1 MIASMCV
8 ARQNCHK
15 SVWVTMATKYFKNC
29 QKNGIIFQLK
39 KYPGSLMKLSI
50 WMNGNMELM
59 FGIRQNSQYFILV
72 SMATKIL

>member
-29 QKNGIIFQLK
+29 QKKRNNLSTQKVPLK
-39 KYPGSLMKLSI
+39 FNETQYMDARKYGAYVWNK
-50 WMNGNMELM
+50 
-59 FGIRQNSQYFILV
+59 
-72 SMATKIL
+72 TK